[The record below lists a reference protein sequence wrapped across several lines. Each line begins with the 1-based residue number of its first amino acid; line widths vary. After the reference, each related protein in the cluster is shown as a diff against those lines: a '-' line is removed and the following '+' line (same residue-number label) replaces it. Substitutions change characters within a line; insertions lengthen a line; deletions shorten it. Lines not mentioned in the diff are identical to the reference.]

1 MRFSELMSEC
11 DCMLQFLP
19 AYSSNHLSD
28 LFNLKMLIIATEQ
41 KADIICV
48 SDFKQYI

>member
-19 AYSSNHLSD
+19 AKKRTDTDTDTDIEALMLHK
-28 LFNLKMLIIATEQ
+28 FNECQL
-41 KADIICV
+41 V
-48 SDFKQYI
+48 